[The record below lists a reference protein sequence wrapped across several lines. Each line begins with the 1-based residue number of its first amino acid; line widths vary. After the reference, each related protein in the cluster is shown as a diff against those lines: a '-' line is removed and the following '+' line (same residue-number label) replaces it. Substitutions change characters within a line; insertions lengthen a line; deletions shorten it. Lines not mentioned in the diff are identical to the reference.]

1 MGVGSI
7 LVTSFQ
13 LSIYLFK
20 DPISKHSNSETL
32 EARYQYI
39 NFWRNTI
46 QFINNSRGQPNSI
59 PAIAK
64 LFQL

>member
-13 LSIYLFK
+13 LSFYLFK
-20 DPISKHSNSETL
+20 DPISKRSNSETL

-39 NFWRNTI
+39 NFGGNTI
-46 QFINNSRGQPNSI
+46 QLISSGQGQPNSI
-59 PAIAK
+59 LAKAK

>member
-1 MGVGSI
+1 MGVGSM

-13 LSIYLFK
+13 LSFYLFK
-20 DPISKHSNSETL
+20 DPISKHSNSEAL

-39 NFWRNTI
+39 NLEGNTI
-46 QFINNSRGQPNSI
+46 QLINSGQGQPNSI

>member
-13 LSIYLFK
+13 LSFYLFK

-32 EARYQYI
+32 EARYQYT
-39 NFWRNTI
+39 NFGGNTI
-46 QFINNSRGQPNSI
+46 QLINSDQGQPNSI
-59 PAIAK
+59 LVIAK